1 MQPSA
6 GVTVPMIPTPVRAAR
21 APAAFL
27 VAALALAAL
36 LALPAAALRAQA
48 PPRPAAP
55 AARGASPAAASLAAD
70 TAAVRAAVDRVAP
83 AMIEIRHDLHQH
95 PELGNREV
103 RTAGIVADRLRALGL
118 EVRTGIAHTGVV
130 GVLRGGRPGMVVAVR
145 ADMDA
150 LPVTEETDLPFKS
163 TVRTTYN
170 GQDVGV
176 MHACG
181 HDEHTAILLGVATI
195 LSGMRERLPG
205 TVLFVFQPAEE
216 GVPQGED
223 GGARMMLA
231 EGAFRDPHP
240 SAVFA
245 LHTMAEMPV
254 GQVGYTAGPTM
265 AAAVEWRA
273 VVRGRQ
279 AHGARPELSVDPIVT
294 ASQVVLALQTIH
306 SRNVSPF
313 APSVLTVG
321 IMRGGERLNIIP
333 GEVQLEGTLRT
344 YDAAVQDTIER
355 RMREVFDGIT
365 RSAGASFTLEFGS
378 TYPVVINDRALTART
393 LPSLERAVGKA
404 NVRELQPATV
414 SEDFSYFAN
423 EVPGFYFRLG
433 STAPGTVSGDHHSPT
448 FRADDSAI
456 PVGIRAMTTVVLDYL
471 GGGAR

>member
-1 MQPSA
+1 MPL
-6 GVTVPMIPTPVRAAR
+6 R
-21 APAAFL
+21 APRAPVSPLAAAL
-27 VAALALAAL
+27 AVAALLS
-36 LALPAAALRAQA
+36 LPAAALHAQA
-48 PPRPAAP
+48 RPAAP
-55 AARGASPAAASLAAD
+55 ARAAAAAGAD
-70 TAAVRAAVDRVAP
+70 SAAIAAAVDRVAP
-83 AMIEIRHDLHQH
+83 AMIEIRHDIHQH
-95 PELGNREV
+95 PELGNHET
-103 RTAGIVADRLRALGL
+103 RTASIVAERLRALGL
-118 EVRTGIAHTGVV
+118 EVRTGVAHTGVL
-130 GVLRGGRPGMVVAVR
+130 GILRGARPGPVVAVR

-150 LPVTEETDLPFKS
+150 LPVTEATDLPFKS

-181 HDEHTAILLGVATI
+181 HDEHTTILLGVATI
-195 LSGMRERLPG
+195 LAGMRERLPG

-254 GQVGYTAGPTM
+254 GQVGYTAGPSM

-294 ASQVVLALQTIH
+294 ASEVVLALQTIH

-333 GEVQLEGTLRT
+333 GEVRLEGTLRT
-344 YDAAVQDTIER
+344 YDAAVQDTFER

-365 RSAGASFTLEFGS
+365 HSAGATFTLEFGS
-378 TYPVVINDRALTART
+378 AIPAVLNDRALTARMV
-393 LPSLERAVGKA
+393 PSLERAVGRA
-404 NVRELQPATV
+404 NVRELAPATV
-414 SEDFSYFAN
+414 SEDFSYFSN

-433 STAPGTVSGDHHSPT
+433 STAPGTVSGDHHTPT

-456 PVGIRAMTTVVLDYL
+456 PVGIRAMTTVLLDYL
-471 GGGAR
+471 GGGGR